1 MLPVKTMKTVRVVD
15 DEADVLE
22 QVKSYL
28 EYDEFDVV
36 TVKNSRQALELMD
49 TDVTVDLILVDTP
62 MPASDKT
69 AFFSMKPDSR
79 LNVEGAGNFL
89 QKPFTKEQLIDFVK
103 EKI

>member
-1 MLPVKTMKTVRVVD
+1 MKRIKTVMVVD
-15 DEADVLE
+15 DEANVLE

-36 TVKNSRQALELMD
+36 TVNNSRQALELMNG
-49 TDVTVDLILVDTP
+49 DVAVDLILVDTP

-79 LNVEGAGNFL
+79 LNAKGDGNFL
-89 QKPFTKEQLIDFVK
+89 QKPFTKEQLINFVK

>member
-1 MLPVKTMKTVRVVD
+1 MLQVERIKTVMVVD

-28 EYDEFDVV
+28 KYDEFDVV

-49 TDVTVDLILVDTP
+49 TDVAVDLILVNTQ

-79 LNVEGAGNFL
+79 LSVKGAGNFL

>member
-1 MLPVKTMKTVRVVD
+1 MVVD

-28 EYDEFDVV
+28 EHDEFDVV
-36 TVKNSRQALELMD
+36 TVKNSRQALEMMD

-79 LNVEGAGNFL
+79 LNAEGAGNFL